1 MRLEIES
8 SKWSKVGVGNVLAGT
23 SSRGLE
29 SRFAAEFLGEV
40 RGEGVLGR

>member
-29 SRFAAEFLGEV
+29 SRFAAEFLDEV